1 MGVNKTKKSPAIKGV
16 CLSIGLSLT
25 TFSGISSAATDQD
38 LLNMCMA
45 CHGKDGSSEFT
56 SIPNLKWQNAAYMVQ
71 QLEQFKS
78 GQRQDKTMTKVANL
92 LTTEQMK
99 AMADHFNKGK
109 EE

>member
-1 MGVNKTKKSPAIKGV
+1 MGVNKITNGPAIKSI
-16 CLSIGLSLT
+16 CLSIGLALT
-25 TFSGISSAATDQD
+25 MFSGISSAATDQD
-38 LLNMCMA
+38 LLNMCQA
-45 CHGKDGSSEFT
+45 CHGSDGSSEFT

-92 LTTEQMK
+92 LTTAQMET
-99 AMADHFNKGK
+99 MADHFNKGK